1 MLLSAKLFDRRGMD
15 GAYSETSMTWK
26 LVRCIQQH
34 WRVFYRVGSKL
45 LSDAFRL
52 ALVKPTFF
60 GLKDQ
65 LLLRD
70 PTSVFLGFAAKLS

>member
-1 MLLSAKLFDRRGMD
+1 MLPSAKLFDRRGMD

-34 WRVFYRVGSKL
+34 WWVFYRVGSNL
-45 LSDAFRL
+45 LSDTFRL

-60 GLKDQ
+60 GSKDQ
-65 LLLRD
+65 LLLQD
-70 PTSVFLGFAAKLS
+70 HTSVFPGSAAKLS